1 MQYFELTGENLGCK
15 IIGEKASSS
24 YSINRFTDGAKPFGN
39 GAGHEYD
46 TEEIEGGKEYV
57 WECVED
63 CPVGKI
69 DEQTGELKSGGGI
82 KNPVGG
88 VTSFKKS
95 SSRIDSGYHNADS
108 GGASRFYHQSDWSY
122 EILEQIESADPVR
135 YCAKAGQS
143 ERNAGLDEFE
153 QQEVAYSKYR
163 ENYKDTKDFVTHYP
177 DGTPRPVNPTKNSHP
192 TCKPISL
199 IKYLSSLLLPPDHY
213 GDNRRILVPFSGVSS
228 EMIGAML
235 AGWPHI
241 TG

>member
-1 MQYFELTGENLGCK
+1 MCG
-15 IIGEKASSS
+15 
-24 YSINRFTDGAKPFGN
+24 
-39 GAGHEYD
+39 
-46 TEEIEGGKEYV
+46 
-57 WECVED
+57 
-63 CPVGKI
+63 
-69 DEQTGELKSGGGI
+69 
-82 KNPVGG
+82 
-88 VTSFKKS
+88 

-241 TG
+241 TGIELTEEYIPIAQQRMKFWSGWAEKGITDPKEILKMDKELKAIEEKNEGQMRIFE